1 MRYVIKWLAMLP
13 VLLLGKLITVICA
26 PVAAL
31 LSMRGDALPRWLRW
45 MQTHDNPIDALWQQP
60 RHMTG
65 YKTLAGVQPAWC
77 AQSPFL
83 RWYCRMLWLIRNPAY
98 GLASMLGYESHGR
111 PGEVIA
117 RRGTWDDGNTNWKV
131 TVWDGAWQ
139 VQAQLFY
146 PVLRGRYLRI
156 YIGWK
161 SVSGL
166 SRLMFASHINP
177 FRTWR

>member
-1 MRYVIKWLAMLP
+1 MSIIKWLIFLP
-13 VLLLGKLITVICA
+13 VLLAAKAITAICA

-31 LSMRGDALPRWLRW
+31 LSMRGDSLPRWLLW

-60 RHMTG
+60 RHMAG
-65 YKTLAGVQPAWC
+65 YTTLRGVDPAWC
-77 AQSPFL
+77 RESPLL

-98 GLASMLGYESHGR
+98 GLADVLGYESHGH

-146 PVLRGRYLRI
+146 PFLSGRFLRV

-166 SRLMFASHINP
+166 QRLMFASHINP
-177 FRTWR
+177 FRQWR